1 MNNDGWLVG
10 AIVSRCMELSERGFA
25 ENTAWLSAKSH
36 AENALWTACWV
47 NAAIALISLFTISQ
61 IAENF
66 NTLLHERSPFACLI
80 YAFSGA
86 WYAIY
91 WKAVSPKFRTFKL
104 RIFCYSRLIWQLCVR
119 LLRHSECG
127 GGSHIWKWRAALNLL
142 AWTYYGNGRGQDYNI
157 LDEIKNCSSSSSE
170 KQPQFSST
178 IANHL

>member
-1 MNNDGWLVG
+1 MIGWCYSEQMYGTLRARVCWEHLDFQRK
-10 AIVSRCMELSERGFA
+10 VTLRTHFELRVES
-25 ENTAWLSAKSH
+25 TQQL
-36 AENALWTACWV
+36 LWSFY
-47 NAAIALISLFTISQ
+47 LQFHK

-86 WYAIY
+86 WYGIY
-91 WKAVSPKFRTFKL
+91 WKAVSHKFRTFKHQ
-104 RIFCYSRLIWQLCVR
+104 IFCKSRLIWQLCVR

-127 GGSHIWKWRAALNLL
+127 GGSHIWKWRAGLNLL